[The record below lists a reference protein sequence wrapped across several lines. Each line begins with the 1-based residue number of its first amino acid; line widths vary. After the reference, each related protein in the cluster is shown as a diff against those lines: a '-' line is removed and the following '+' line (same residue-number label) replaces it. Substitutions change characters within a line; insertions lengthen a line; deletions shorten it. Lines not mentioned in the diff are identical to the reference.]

1 MTRLHLIHPAGI
13 IAIVIA
19 IGCGGK
25 PAPATAEGDAAGP
38 MPERIHLAQAT
49 ASSPAGRATITGRVL
64 LAGTPPAQAKLKMD
78 ADPVCQQQ
86 HTAAVHAQGV
96 VVNNGGLQYAF
107 VYVKGGL
114 EGQPFPTPT
123 QPAVFDQRGCV
134 YQPHVLGLQ
143 ANQPLQIVNSDPTL
157 HNVNAKPKQ
166 STPFNLAM
174 PTKGMTI
181 TKTFAK
187 PEVMV
192 PVKCNV
198 HPWMQAY
205 IGVVAHPFFSVSG
218 PDGAFTIAGLPPG
231 TYTLE
236 AWHETLGTATET
248 VTVADGQTQSVSF
261 TFRAT

>member
-1 MTRLHLIHPAGI
+1 MTRLHLIHPMGVT
-13 IAIVIA
+13 AIVIA

-25 PAPATAEGDAAGP
+25 PAPATAEGDAASP
-38 MPERIHLAQAT
+38 TPERVQLAQAT
-49 ASSPAGRATITGRVL
+49 AGSATITGRAL
-64 LAGTPPAQAKLKMD
+64 FQGTPPAQAKLKMD

-86 HTAAVHAQGV
+86 HATVHAQEV
-96 VVNNGGLQYAF
+96 VVNNGGLQYVF
-107 VYVKGGL
+107 VHVKGGL

-123 QPAVFDQRGCV
+123 QPVVFDQRGCV

-143 ANQPLQIVNSDPTL
+143 VNQPLQIVNSDPTL

-166 STPFNLAM
+166 STSFNLAM
-174 PTKGMTI
+174 PTKGMKI

-198 HPWMQAY
+198 HPWMRAY

-218 PDGAFTIAGLPPG
+218 PDGAFTIAGLPAG
-231 TYTLE
+231 RYTLE

-261 TFRAT
+261 TFRAK